1 MTELAGIVK
10 EAISTLNA
18 ERKVDFEEI
27 SNETLKYQG
36 NVDLGSEI
44 IKLIIDCGNG
54 YPDRYPKIQIVTPTR
69 FYPHVDD
76 KGYMCLFDDA
86 SLLIRT
92 DMPSQMIIDAFDR
105 ALSILMVNPRSE
117 GYKLESAREFN
128 AYWTH
133 EKAWVIYTNLSPCN
147 GADYRELRCLVYDD
161 VLIISDTKEESEYL
175 FHNYFCKEDV
185 ETTETPCILIRLR
198 SFAVPPI
205 QKDYSWKQVRTFIL
219 KNITSSQ
226 KNRFQQFLNL
236 KIKELSRFIILSIPA
251 PEGDFYAGFWVH
263 YKDRQYSKVE
273 KNCNCKVEPIMTIPI
288 DYSYLLNRAGQ
299 RHNGFYG
306 KSVLL
311 IGCGS
316 VGGFLAANLCQSGIT
331 VLDLLD
337 KDNLSVDNVH
347 RHILGFSDAI
357 KNKNKADL
365 LKEYLEE
372 QYPHVEIDS
381 LGFQDRNAEQLLK
394 QPDRLNNYDIIISA
408 TGEPTLNLKI
418 NRILYDNNISVPFIV
433 CFNEPYGIGGH
444 AIAVNLR
451 GGCLQCLY
459 TDNISNDI
467 IPFRASFVEPNQDFK
482 KSISGCAGSFVEYSG
497 LDSQQTAL
505 ITARLVLQ
513 ILKGECKENR
523 LISWVGTSN
532 ELIKNGYRASEY
544 YEKISEKQLNTVSR
558 GIPLNDRCV
567 ICKEKTITSE

>member
-1 MTELAGIVK
+1 MGSSIDER
-10 EAISTLNA
+10 AITNLN
-18 ERKVDFEEI
+18 
-27 SNETLKYQG
+27 G
-36 NVDLGSEI
+36 
-44 IKLIIDCGNG
+44 
-54 YPDRYPKIQIVTPTR
+54 VTKT
-69 FYPHVDD
+69 
-76 KGYMCLFDDA
+76 
-86 SLLIRT
+86 T
-92 DMPSQMIIDAFDR
+92 PSQVTFEAYEKDLDGEYI
-105 ALSILMVNPRSE
+105 
-117 GYKLESAREFN
+117 LESAREFN
-128 AYWTH
+128 AYWTN
-133 EKAWVIYTNLSPCN
+133 EKSWIVYTNFSPCK
-147 GADYRELRCLVYDD
+147 GADYRELQCLVSNEA
-161 VLIISDTKEESEYL
+161 LIISDTKEESECL
-175 FHNYFCKEDV
+175 FHNYFQKEDKDL
-185 ETTETPCILIRLR
+185 TETPCILIRLR
-198 SFAVPPI
+198 SFSVPPI
-205 QKDYSWKQVRTFIL
+205 QKEYTWKQIRTFIL

-226 KNRFQQFLNL
+226 KKRFQQFLNL
-236 KIKELSRFIILSIPA
+236 KLKELSRFIILSIPA
-251 PEGDFYAGFWVH
+251 PEGDFYAGFWIH
-263 YKDRQYSKVE
+263 YKERQY
-273 KNCNCKVEPIMTIPI
+273 CKVENKSKCKIETIMTIPI
-288 DYSYLLNRAGQ
+288 DYSYMLRRAGQ

-357 KNKNKADL
+357 KNKNKTDL

-567 ICKEKTITSE
+567 ICKEKTISSE